1 MTRLSPAE
9 QLLHE
14 LGVSEPREIH
24 LEAIAWHVGVRVKYE
39 PLESCEARILGYGNR
54 AIATIDPHRGNR
66 RRARFSLA
74 HELGHWR
81 YHRGKSFVCRPDDIG
96 NATRSPLDP
105 ERVADAYAADLL
117 MPGYLFKP
125 LARKSRTTTFE
136 LVENLSKTFETSL
149 TATALR
155 IVDFGPE
162 PAMLICHTSS
172 GRKWFKAGRDIP
184 QWWFPRDELD
194 AESYA
199 FDVLF
204 GHSDRSRRALID
216 ADAWFDRGGADRYQL
231 YEQSVRISDVEILT
245 LLLFKDEGMLAGA

>member
-1 MTRLSPAE
+1 MRLSPAE
-9 QLLHE
+9 QLLQE

-39 PLESCEARILGYGNR
+39 PLKSCEARILGYGDR
-54 AIATIDPHRGNR
+54 AIATIDPGRGNR
-66 RRARFSLA
+66 RRVRFSLA

-81 YHRGKSFVCRPDDIG
+81 HHRGKSFVCRPDDIG
-96 NATRSPLDP
+96 NAARSPLDP

-117 MPGYLFKP
+117 LPGYLFGP
-125 LARKSRTTTFE
+125 LARKSRATCFD
-136 LVENLSKTFETSL
+136 LVANLSDEFDASL

-172 GRKWFKAGRDIP
+172 GRKWFKAGKDIP
-184 QWWFPRDELD
+184 PCWFPRDELD
-194 AESYA
+194 ADSYA

-204 GHSDRSRRALID
+204 GHSKRSRRVLID
-216 ADAWFDRGGADRYQL
+216 ADAWFDRAGADRYQL
-231 YEQSVRISDVEILT
+231 YEQSVRISDEEILT
-245 LLLFKDEGMLAGA
+245 LLLFKDEGMLNSA